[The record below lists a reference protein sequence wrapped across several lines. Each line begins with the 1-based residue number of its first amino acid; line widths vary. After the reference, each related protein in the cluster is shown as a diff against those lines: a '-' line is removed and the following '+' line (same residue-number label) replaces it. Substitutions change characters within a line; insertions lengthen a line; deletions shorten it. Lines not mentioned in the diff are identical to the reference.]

1 MEGSRKYQ
9 EERKKSALI
18 STALK
23 IFVPTDPNKDDAY
36 FLLPIGASEVWSIL
50 HELGVET
57 L

>member
-1 MEGSRKYQ
+1 MEGSRKCQ

-36 FLLPIGASEVWSIL
+36 LLLPIGVSEVWFIL